1 MDEIPLMNS
10 QISKSFSPV
19 SKAKFHTFCESMVEV
34 EKLRRNLVEEL
45 KQKFQ
50 LEELPSLTSQAS
62 LRPLLDSSVRST
74 IDSFPMMASK
84 IVHRL
89 GLNNDEFNEL
99 LRRTNASTFF
109 RWKVL
114 RNIRMIEQEQQ
125 H

>member
-1 MDEIPLMNS
+1 
-10 QISKSFSPV
+10 
-19 SKAKFHTFCESMVEV
+19 MVEV

-62 LRPLLDSSVRST
+62 LRPLLDSSVRSA

>member
-19 SKAKFHTFCESMVEV
+19 SKTKFHTFCESMVEV

-74 IDSFPMMASK
+74 IDSCPMMASK

-114 RNIRMIEQEQQ
+114 RNIRKIEQEQQ

>member
-19 SKAKFHTFCESMVEV
+19 SKTKFHTFCESMVEV

-84 IVHRL
+84 IVHRP

-114 RNIRMIEQEQQ
+114 RNIRMIEQGQK